1 MEKSEIKKQ
10 AKVIDMMVTMHSI
23 LAARY
28 ARRSQILEIGMVA
41 VSIVLLSVAFL
52 DPEILSY
59 FHIKPNTA
67 RIVIGLSSILIF
79 FMSVLSLIVDWKGKS
94 VQHKDGFATLVKLKT
109 EWRDIIANFEEID
122 KRDLREFTNRSSL
135 IVSQLSPIP
144 DSCFNK
150 LKSKHFKKIELS
162 KLISEH
168 PGSTV
173 FLLKLKVLFKS
184 NFKIFIKR
192 DEEK

>member
-23 LAARY
+23 LAAQY

-41 VSIVLLSVAFL
+41 VSIALVSVVFL

-59 FHIKPNTA
+59 FHIKPNSA
-67 RIVIGLSSILIF
+67 RIVIGLFSILIF
-79 FMSVLSLIVDWKGKS
+79 FMSILSLIVDWKGKS
-94 VQHKDGFATLVKLKT
+94 VQHKDGFSTLVKLKT
-109 EWRDIIANFEEID
+109 KWENIIANFEETD
-122 KRDLREFTNRSSL
+122 KRDLREFINKSSL

-173 FLLKLKVLFKS
+173 FLLKLKVLFKN
-184 NFKIFIKR
+184 NFKIFIKK